1 MCAPDSGRPRRVAP
15 TNDPIILLNCIILF
29 PYNHLVFDSLCIR
42 AKDEGQMNIH
52 TLSRRQLLIGLS
64 AAATGTMLCAT
75 GGAASL
81 VLLIANQRPTPTT
94 IPTLAPQPTGTLTPP
109 PIIARAD
116 WGALA
121 PDHTA
126 ANELGFY
133 SLTNPEGWRVY
144 DTPLEQTYQTIV
156 IHHSVIY
163 GGDDDRTVRE
173 VQRTHQQERGWADVG
188 YHFLIGK
195 NGSIYEGRQLEVR
208 GTHVEG
214 YNTGSLGVCFL
225 GNFQV
230 DAVNDAQFEAA
241 QRLLRW
247 LVARLQ
253 ITYIAGHRDFNPQ
266 TECPGSNL
274 DSYVTALAEAFN
286 LIKSADG
293 YRPPADA
300 TETSFLPCAC
310 CGCSSIA

>member
-1 MCAPDSGRPRRVAP
+1 MKS
-15 TNDPIILLNCIILF
+15 
-29 PYNHLVFDSLCIR
+29 
-42 AKDEGQMNIH
+42 
-52 TLSRRQLLIGLS
+52 LSRRQLLIGLS
-64 AAATGTMLCAT
+64 AAATGTMLCAA
-75 GGAASL
+75 GGATSL
-81 VLLIANQRPTPTT
+81 VLVIAHYRRATATPL
-94 IPTLAPQPTGTLTPP
+94 PAVPPLPSATPP
-109 PIIARAD
+109 PPRIISRAE

-126 ANELGFY
+126 INESGFY
-133 SLTNPEGWRVY
+133 TVTNPEGWRVY

-195 NGSIYEGRQLEVR
+195 QGGIYEGRPVEVR

-230 DAVNDAQFEAA
+230 DAVNPAQFDAA

-247 LVARLQ
+247 LVAQ
-253 ITYIAGHRDFNPQ
+253 FYITHIAGHRDFNPQ
-266 TECPGSNL
+266 TECPGSHL
-274 DSYVTALAEAFN
+274 DSYVMALAQAFN

-300 TETSFLPCAC
+300 TETSRLPCPC
-310 CGCSSIA
+310 CGSCSRQSA